1 MSPYTS
7 FAVAG
12 AGPTIG
18 GRIVKALVEQGAS
31 VVALLRPS
39 SASISSPLLEGAK
52 IATADYA
59 DVKAVASILREN
71 KTQVVI
77 SALAYGALSSQST
90 LADAAKEAG
99 VKLFVPSEFGMPTEG
114 GKAAHTVTKSQFADY
129 LKSSGIPSLRIYTGM
144 FMEFIPQF
152 TGVDIGKFLVLGKGD
167 ASFSTTA
174 LDDVAG
180 FTAHVLTTLPPAK
193 LHDTS
198 FRVEGER
205 TSFNKV
211 GALYTASKNI
221 TVEHVT
227 SLPEGYVK
235 QTLLQGLF
243 EQGRGSS
250 GWDNYADKDVPENA
264 NSGNAAWP
272 GHQWKTVKEV
282 LEL

>member
-152 TGVDIGKFLVLGKGD
+152 TGVDLGKFLVLGKGD

-193 LHDTS
+193 LHDAS

>member
-152 TGVDIGKFLVLGKGD
+152 TGVDLGKFLVLGKGD

-193 LHDTS
+193 LHDAS

-205 TSFNKV
+205 TSFNK
-211 GALYTASKNI
+211 
-221 TVEHVT
+221 HVT